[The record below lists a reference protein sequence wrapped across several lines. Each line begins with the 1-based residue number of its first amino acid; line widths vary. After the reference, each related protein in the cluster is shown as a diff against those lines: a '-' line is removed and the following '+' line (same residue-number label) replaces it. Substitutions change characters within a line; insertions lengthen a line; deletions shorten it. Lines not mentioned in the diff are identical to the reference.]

1 MDFACFIVQGTSKLY
16 ATQCAANIKLATG
29 GTKLH
34 VPGLVASPRNCGF
47 VGFSVENK
55 TIVFIPRLAS
65 SRRITRANGHV
76 MRRIDIY
83 NHRVFWVKRYR
94 RPMAK

>member
-1 MDFACFIVQGTSKLY
+1 MVFAFSLFRYLKIVRNT
-16 ATQCAANIKLATG
+16 CAANIKPATG

-55 TIVFIPRLAS
+55 TNCFYTPFLS
-65 SRRITRANGHV
+65 SRRITRAKGHV
-76 MRRIDIY
+76 
-83 NHRVFWVKRYR
+83 
-94 RPMAK
+94 

>member
-1 MDFACFIVQGTSKLY
+1 MDFCFFHCSGTSKIVRS
-16 ATQCAANIKLATG
+16 TWAANIKPATG

-55 TIVFIPRLAS
+55 T
-65 SRRITRANGHV
+65 
-76 MRRIDIY
+76 
-83 NHRVFWVKRYR
+83 
-94 RPMAK
+94 